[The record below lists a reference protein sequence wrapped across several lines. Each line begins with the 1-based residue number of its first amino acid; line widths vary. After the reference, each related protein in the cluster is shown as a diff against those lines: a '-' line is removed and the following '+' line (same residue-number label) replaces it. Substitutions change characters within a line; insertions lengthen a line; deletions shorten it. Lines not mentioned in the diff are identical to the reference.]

1 MIYIHIPWDFWY
13 STPSCSLLCLLL
25 PPLLH
30 EYNKIKNSTS
40 LELSNFFPP
49 ALRFCLDC
57 FGISSVRRLR
67 IWYLK
72 TGCLRRCLHPIYGMV
87 STREQGS
94 ENAQFASQEWKYL
107 LHLRFSQGND
117 APYYDHS
124 ILYNIFGKSNLPNH
138 HPYATIF
145 QWFYA
150 SVVMDQL

>member
-40 LELSNFFPP
+40 LEHSNLFPP

-87 STREQGS
+87 STR
-94 ENAQFASQEWKYL
+94 NKDPKTPYL
-107 LHLRFSQGND
+107 RLKNESTCFISVFLK
-117 APYYDHS
+117 ATM
-124 ILYNIFGKSNLPNH
+124 
-138 HPYATIF
+138 HPTMIIRYSTIF
-145 QWFYA
+145 SASPITKPPPLRDNFPVILRSDKIDQW
-150 SVVMDQL
+150 